1 MSIFRSMMSKIFNAA
16 ESAVGTAGHPG
27 SPTAPATNAT
37 AAQPVNTTVA
47 APDPVPVPGQSASAA
62 QPVDVEAVLSALA
75 SSKGG
80 GGNWRTSIVDLLKL
94 LDLDSSLNART
105 DLATELNIHA
115 GANGSAEENIALHKA
130 VMQKLEEN
138 GGKVP
143 ASLRG

>member
-1 MSIFRSMMSKIFNAA
+1 MSIFRSIMSKIFNTA

-27 SPTAPATNAT
+27 SPTAPAANTT
-37 AAQPVNTTVA
+37 ASQPVTTTVA
-47 APDPVPVPGQSASAA
+47 TPDPVPGPGQSPA

-94 LDLDSSLNART
+94 LDLDSSLNARAE
-105 DLATELNIHA
+105 LATDLNIHA
-115 GANGSAEENIALHKA
+115 GANGTAEENIALHKA

-143 ASLRG
+143 ASMIG